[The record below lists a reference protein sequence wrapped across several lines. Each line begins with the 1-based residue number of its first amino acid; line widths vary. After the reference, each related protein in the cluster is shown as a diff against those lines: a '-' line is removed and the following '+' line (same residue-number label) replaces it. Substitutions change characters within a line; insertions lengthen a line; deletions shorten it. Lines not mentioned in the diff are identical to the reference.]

1 MKKKPNHE
9 IFISSGMKRKNLL
22 VMKLLLCFILLSML
36 NVSGSIFSQNTT
48 FDLSVRNKTV
58 KEVFKDIES
67 QSQFRFLYND
77 DLADLNRR
85 VSFSANAKEIA
96 EVLDELL
103 SGANLSYRELEND
116 LIVITPAELTM
127 QQITVSGTV
136 TDTAG
141 DPLPGVSIVIQGTTR
156 GVVTN
161 VDGHFSISV
170 PDEQSVLIFTFV
182 GMQEQRITV
191 GGRSVINVV
200 LGSDTIEVDE
210 VVVTALGI
218 SRERKSLGYSV
229 AEVGG
234 EDLQRSA
241 QENFMNSMSGRIS
254 GVQIASTGGP
264 GSSVSMI
271 IRGASSLTNDNQPL
285 YVVDGVPFGSSLANV
300 SMIGDRNEVDYGSGI
315 ADINPQDIE
324 SVTVLKGPSAAAL
337 YGSRAGN
344 GVVLITT
351 KSGRAV
357 DQLRVEV
364 NSSTVIESPVKFLDM
379 HNTLANGRR
388 PFTQDSRPTTGLPY
402 YDVPAQDSYWTGPEL
417 DAGMMA
423 YIFPYYNANGE
434 LEARELVSHPDNW
447 SKFFQNAFT
456 TTNGFSVT
464 NAYEGFNY
472 RLSYDN
478 MQHAGNIPNSDLGR
492 NSIRLNSS
500 ARIFDNLT
508 LNTSVN
514 YANSA
519 ADNRPSG
526 NRGTNPMEVLYRR
539 VNPSI
544 DIMDLRDYWMPGQEG
559 LQQFGPYNL
568 SINPDGTTS
577 MGSMQDNP
585 WFLAYEANNGFR
597 RDRVSGFAQAE
608 WQIHPNLSLMGRYAH
623 DNFNERRETKIANS
637 YERDPNG
644 VYGIIDIYRI
654 EQNTDFLLSYNNS
667 FDRLSINANAG
678 GNRMFTRFENSSTST
693 RNRGGGLNVPGIFSL
708 SNISPENIAYESSWS
723 RKGIHSLYGLLSLG
737 YADAVYLD
745 LTARNDWSSTLP
757 EDNLSYF
764 YPSASLSIL
773 ANNILDMGRN
783 VSLFKIRGGVAQ
795 VGNDTDPYRLT
806 PVLQSQQ
813 PWGTTPRLS
822 TSGTL
827 LLPDLKPEIQTS
839 WEIGTDIALFQN
851 RLIFEGTYYKSE
863 NENQILSI
871 GLPPSSG
878 WTGRQIN
885 AGLISSRGYEILA
898 GGTPVSTNDWRVNLN
913 FVYSW
918 NRTRIEELAEG
929 FDYINFWGMGNAA
942 AVTRVGEDIGQMVS
956 AVLTR
961 VDDPSSPYH
970 GWIHKTEAGREQGR
984 HWNQF
989 MEPGDQ
995 TAVVGNY
1002 NPDFNLGMQTSVS
1015 FRRWAFNANF
1025 DWRKGGQFMS
1035 HSYRYAESDYLTQ
1048 RWIDRTV
1055 KINHLSPA
1063 ERAEYL
1069 RANADKYLLHNPD
1082 HVWVIVGGPIE
1093 RLGGLPHTEG
1103 GISLNDGNFMPGV
1116 AGYYE
1121 NGSFVMTQEH
1131 LGDVGTPTIRWQ
1143 STYGWGFPGS
1153 VAMFDADYVKLRE
1166 VSLTYQLPAMPGIG
1180 VRNASVSLYGRN
1192 IILWT
1197 KAQIGIDPES
1207 AFTLS
1212 GNSFQQGLE
1221 WYNVNPFT
1229 IPVGIRL
1236 NVTF

>member
-1 MKKKPNHE
+1 MKNSVLKT
-9 IFISSGMKRKNLL
+9 
-22 VMKLLLCFILLSML
+22 LLS
-36 NVSGSIFSQNTT
+36 VVFIF
-48 FDLSVRNKTV
+48 FTV
-58 KEVFKDIES
+58 
-67 QSQFRFLYND
+67 
-77 DLADLNRR
+77 
-85 VSFSANAKEIA
+85 
-96 EVLDELL
+96 
-103 SGANLSYRELEND
+103 NLHAQL
-116 LIVITPAELTM
+116 
-127 QQITVSGTV
+127 QVSGTV
-136 TDTAG
+136 TDNQGEA
-141 DPLPGVSIVIQGTTR
+141 LPGVSIVIRGTTQGT
-156 GVVTN
+156 VTN
-161 VDGHFSISV
+161 ADGRYSISV
-170 PDEQSVLIFTFV
+170 PDDQSVLVFSFV
-182 GMQEQRITV
+182 GMQRQEITV
-191 GGRSVINVV
+191 QGRSVINVV
-200 LGSDTIEVDE
+200 LALEAIGVDE

-218 SRERKSLGYSV
+218 SRERKALGYSV
-229 AEVGG
+229 AEIRG
-234 EDLQRSA
+234 EDVQRVA
-241 QENFMNSMSGRIS
+241 HENFMNSLTGRIA

-264 GSSVSMI
+264 GSSVSMV

-285 YVVDGVPFGSSLANV
+285 YVVDGVPFGSTLANV
-300 SMIGDRNEVDYGSGI
+300 SQIGDRNEVDYGSGI
-315 ADINPQDIE
+315 SDLNPQDIE
-324 SVTVLKGPSAAAL
+324 SITVLKGPSAAAL

-357 DQLRVEV
+357 DALRVEV
-364 NSSTVIESPVKFLDM
+364 NSSTVIEAPYQYLDM
-379 HNTLANGRR
+379 HSVLANGRR

-402 YDVPAQDSYWTGPEL
+402 FDVPAQDSYWCGPEL
-417 DAGMMA
+417 DVGMMG
-423 YIFPYYNANGE
+423 YVWPYYNEDGE
-434 LEARELVSHPDNW
+434 LVPRELVSHPDNW
-447 SKFFQNAFT
+447 DKFFRNAWS

-464 NAYEGFNY
+464 NAYDGFNY

-478 MQHAGNIPNSDLGR
+478 MQHVGNIPNSDLNR
-492 NSIRLNSS
+492 NTIRLNSS
-500 ARIFDNLT
+500 ARIFDNFT
-508 LNTSVN
+508 VNTSIN
-514 YANSA
+514 YANQGA
-519 ADNRPSG
+519 NNRPSG

-539 VNPSI
+539 VNPSM

-559 LQQFGPYNL
+559 LQQRGPYNL
-568 SINPDGTTS
+568 AINPDGTTS

-585 WFLAYEANNGFR
+585 WFLAYEANNAFR
-597 RDRVSGFAQAE
+597 RDRVSGFAQFE
-608 WQIHPNLSLMGRYAH
+608 WQLIDGLRLMGRYAH
-623 DNFNERRETKIANS
+623 DHYNERRETKVASS

-644 VYGIIDIYRI
+644 VYGLIDIYRI
-654 EQNTDFLLSYNNS
+654 EQNADFLLSYSTS
-667 FDRLSINANAG
+667 FDQFSVSANAG
-678 GNRMFTRFENSSTST
+678 GNYMYTRFENSSTQT
-693 RNRGGGLNVPGIFSL
+693 RNRGGGLTVPGIFSIT
-708 SNISPENIAYESSWS
+708 NISPENLAYGSSWS
-723 RKGIHSLYGLLSLG
+723 QRGMYSVYGLLSLG

-757 EDNLSYF
+757 AENRSYF
-764 YPSASLSIL
+764 YPSASISVL
-773 ANNILDMGRN
+773 ANNIIDMGPS
-783 VSLFKIRGGVAQ
+783 VSLFKLRGGIAQ

-806 PVLQSQQ
+806 PVMGSQS
-813 PWGTTPRLS
+813 PWGTETRLT

-839 WEIGTDIALFQN
+839 WEVGADLALFQN
-851 RLIFEGTYYKSE
+851 RLILEGTYYYAE

-878 WTGRQIN
+878 WSGRQIN
-885 AGLISSRGYEILA
+885 AGLISSRGYELLA
-898 GGTPVSTNDWRVNLN
+898 GGTPVRTNDWRVNLN

-929 FDYINFWGMGNAA
+929 FDYIRFWGMGNAA
-942 AVTRVGEDIGQMVS
+942 AVTRVGDDMGQIVS
-956 AVLTR
+956 SVLTR

-970 GWIHKTEAGREQGR
+970 GWIHKTAAGREQGR
-984 HWNQF
+984 PWSQF

-1015 FRRWAFNANF
+1015 YRSWTFNANF

-1035 HSYRYAESDYLTQ
+1035 HSYRYAESDYLTD
-1048 RWIDRTV
+1048 RWIDRSI

-1069 RANADKYLLHNPD
+1069 RSNADKYLLHNDD

-1116 AGYYE
+1116 EGYYDD
-1121 NGSFVMTQEH
+1121 NGSFVMVKEH

-1153 VAMFDADYVKLRE
+1153 VALFDADYVKLRE
-1166 VSLTYQLPAMPGIG
+1166 VSLTYQLPPLPGIG
-1180 VRNASVSLYGRN
+1180 LRNASVSVYGRN

-1197 KAQIGIDPES
+1197 KAQIGIDPER

-1212 GNSFQQGLE
+1212 GNSFEQGLE

-1229 IPVGIRL
+1229 IPVGVRL